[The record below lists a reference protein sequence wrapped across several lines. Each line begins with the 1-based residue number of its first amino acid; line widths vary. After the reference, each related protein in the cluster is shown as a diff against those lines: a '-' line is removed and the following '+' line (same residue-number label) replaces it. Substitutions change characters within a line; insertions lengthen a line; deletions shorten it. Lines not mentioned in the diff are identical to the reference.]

1 MKIGEDGNTDII
13 NSIENTVTY
22 EVEKKWYDKDG
33 DETKAPD
40 GAEVAF
46 NIYRIINGEDI
57 SADKSVA
64 EFTMDGKVDD
74 KETVVNKDLGIAVR
88 EVEPWIAEVKP
99 LAEFDEEGRQYEY
112 ILLETDGVNNYIP
125 EYEITKR

>member
-46 NIYRIINGEDI
+46 NIYRIINARI
-57 SADKSVA
+57 YQR
-64 EFTMDGKVDD
+64 
-74 KETVVNKDLGIAVR
+74 IR
-88 EVEPWIAEVKP
+88 
-99 LAEFDEEGRQYEY
+99 
-112 ILLETDGVNNYIP
+112 LLRNSRWME
-125 EYEITKR
+125 R